1 MKIYLVGLIVIFGLA
16 LAGCDTVDGMRDMK
30 DTQVQLKAIIK
41 EEIGVESIVGFSI
54 NDGVVIDVTIVVNA
68 KDVANRSVS
77 ELERAAQSAVKQ
89 SFEEKPR
96 EIYIQIATIP
106 E

>member
-1 MKIYLVGLIVIFGLA
+1 VKIYLVGLIVIFGLA

-68 KDVANRSVS
+68 KDVANHG
-77 ELERAAQSAVKQ
+77 
-89 SFEEKPR
+89 
-96 EIYIQIATIP
+96 
-106 E
+106 

>member
-1 MKIYLVGLIVIFGLA
+1 VKNYLVGLIVIFGFT
-16 LAGCDTVDGMRDMK
+16 LAGCDTVEGMRDMK

-41 EEIGVESIVGFSI
+41 EEIGVESIVGFNL
-54 NDGVVIDVTIVVNA
+54 NDGVLIDVTIVVNA

-89 SFEEKPR
+89 SFESKPR
-96 EIYIQIATIP
+96 EIYIQIATTA